1 MVSVRPAFIMRLV
14 FVAAAGLTIALLW
27 SVYEGKR
34 AHAVDVAA
42 PIAPVTTPVAGIAK
56 PITHAASPVART
68 VTNTVTPVVSAAKP
82 VVQPV
87 VHALSPVVQPL
98 VDTAAPVLRP
108 AIGIVTPLLRPPF
121 IPPAVPARETA
132 PRGPSATAVAHVIAT
147 AVAQAAG
154 DESATWAR
162 HVASTMGSFPS
173 LSVPSISGPA
183 LPLTELPALPASLP
197 SSVPLPHVPGG
208 LGRTSGGGL
217 AVLLAAAAVA
227 PLRGRRFRFATG
239 VGQSIFLASSI
250 ERPG

>member
-1 MVSVRPAFIMRLV
+1 MRLV

-132 PRGPSATAVAHVIAT
+132 PRGPSATAVA
-147 AVAQAAG
+147 QAAG